1 MSIPELAEPAGRSD
15 RSLRTTFR
23 APSIVL
29 FLCLFAA
36 QASVLVLSP
45 ILVEVGRDLGVS
57 TASVGQLR
65 TISGLVA
72 AVTAL
77 LLGRLAG
84 HVSLRDLLLTGC
96 ALLALG
102 SVLSAVSPTYAV
114 LALAQVPT
122 GVALAILL
130 SAGVAGVAEWAAE
143 DQRARVLSWALVGQA
158 SSWIVGMPII
168 GLVSEVTWRLAFVSV
183 PLAGSLAAALALSGC
198 SKGTAP
204 RAASPASLRSVL
216 REPRAAGWA
225 AGEVLAFSAW
235 AATLVYAG
243 ALFVDSYDVS
253 PAGAGVILATGA
265 VAYLPGNFLARR
277 LVERSAPTILIA
289 CSLAGAVLV
298 ALFGTVRPSLAVS
311 VAIFAGLGFVGG
323 ARTLAGAGYG
333 LVVGPQ
339 HRLAVMGVRASATQ
353 VGYLVGSAA
362 GGLALA
368 VSGYG
373 ALGLLLAAFF
383 AGAAV
388 AYTVSLRT

>member
-1 MSIPELAEPAGRSD
+1 MATLG
-15 RSLRTTFR
+15 
-23 APSIVL
+23 APSVVL

-57 TASVGQLR
+57 TAAVGQLR

-77 LLGRLAG
+77 LLGRVAG
-84 HVSLRDLLLTGC
+84 HVSLRDLLLAGC
-96 ALLALG
+96 ALLAFG
-102 SVLSAVSPTYAV
+102 CVLSAAAPTYAV
-114 LALAQVPT
+114 LALAQIPT

-130 SAGVAGVAEWAAE
+130 SAGVAGVAEWAPE
-143 DQRARVLSWALVGQA
+143 GDRARVLSWALVGQA
-158 SSWIVGMPII
+158 SSWIVGMPVI
-168 GLVSEVTWRLAFVSV
+168 GLVSEATWRLAFVSV
-183 PLAGSLAAALALSGC
+183 PLLGSLAAAFALSRC
-198 SKGTAP
+198 SRGGAP
-204 RAASPASLRSVL
+204 RAASPARLRAVL

-225 AGEVLAFSAW
+225 TGEVLAFSAW

-243 ALFVDSYDVS
+243 ALFVDSYDTS
-253 PAGAGVILATGA
+253 TGATGLILGSAA

-277 LVERSAPTILIA
+277 LVERSAPTLLIV
-289 CSLAGAVLV
+289 CSLAGAAGV
-298 ALFGTVRPSLAVS
+298 ALFGTVRPSVGVS
-311 VAIFAGLGFVGG
+311 VAIFATLGFIGG

-333 LVVGPQ
+333 LEVGPG

-368 VSGYG
+368 ASGYG
-373 ALGLLLAAFF
+373 ALGLLLAVFF

-388 AYTVSLRT
+388 AYTVSLRR